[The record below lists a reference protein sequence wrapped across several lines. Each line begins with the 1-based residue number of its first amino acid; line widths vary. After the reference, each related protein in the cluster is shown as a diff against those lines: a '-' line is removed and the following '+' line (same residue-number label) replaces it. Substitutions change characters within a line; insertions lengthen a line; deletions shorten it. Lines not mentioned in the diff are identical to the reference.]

1 MEKMEFSGKQKAEA
15 MQYRWT
21 KLADV
26 WKTEALVL
34 ILLTAF
40 TFVINRHME
49 IKGLYMDDLYQ
60 WFCFND
66 NPFFA
71 AVFTSGGTRF
81 RALYNLAAWTEMKLF
96 GTHVNWYMPFN
107 IVLNS
112 CLARSMLML
121 FPPFSLLIL
130 LSDGPN
136 GVQKAVLALSALL
149 AVVLPGLTHA
159 AHAAVLCVLPGL
171 VQILHALLLGLEQAV
186 AGIHPG
192 FPVAVLI
199 AHPGGKELVG
209 QRAVPPA
216 QEVGHIDGGRE
227 HHDF

>member
-21 KLADV
+21 KRADV

-96 GTHVNWYMPFN
+96 GTHVNWYVPFN

-112 CLARSMLML
+112 CLAYNLYRMAKRFSHSAYVGILCAVMFLM
-121 FPPFSLLIL
+121 SRM
-130 LSDGPN
+130 SYY
-136 GVQKAVLALSALL
+136 
-149 AVVLPGLTHA
+149 
-159 AHAAVLCVLPGL
+159 
-171 VQILHALLLGLEQAV
+171 QIGQALGLMETMAMWM
-186 AGIHPG
+186 
-192 FPVAVLI
+192 
-199 AHPGGKELVG
+199 G
-209 QRAVPPA
+209 QMS
-216 QEVGHIDGGRE
+216 GRRKPWS
-227 HHDF
+227 

>member
-1 MEKMEFSGKQKAEA
+1 MEKMEFSGKQRAEA

-21 KLADV
+21 KRADV

-81 RALYNLAAWTEMKLF
+81 RALYNLDRNETF
-96 GTHVNWYMPFN
+96 
-107 IVLNS
+107 
-112 CLARSMLML
+112 R
-121 FPPFSLLIL
+121 
-130 LSDGPN
+130 
-136 GVQKAVLALSALL
+136 
-149 AVVLPGLTHA
+149 
-159 AHAAVLCVLPGL
+159 
-171 VQILHALLLGLEQAV
+171 
-186 AGIHPG
+186 HPC
-192 FPVAVLI
+192 
-199 AHPGGKELVG
+199 ELVC
-209 QRAVPPA
+209 AL
-216 QEVGHIDGGRE
+216 
-227 HHDF
+227 

>member
-1 MEKMEFSGKQKAEA
+1 MEKMEFSGKQRAEA

-21 KLADV
+21 KRADV

-96 GTHVNWYMPFN
+96 GTHVNWYVPFN

-112 CLARSMLML
+112 CLA
-121 FPPFSLLIL
+121 
-130 LSDGPN
+130 
-136 GVQKAVLALSALL
+136 
-149 AVVLPGLTHA
+149 
-159 AHAAVLCVLPGL
+159 
-171 VQILHALLLGLEQAV
+171 
-186 AGIHPG
+186 
-192 FPVAVLI
+192 
-199 AHPGGKELVG
+199 
-209 QRAVPPA
+209 
-216 QEVGHIDGGRE
+216 
-227 HHDF
+227 

>member
-1 MEKMEFSGKQKAEA
+1 MEKMEFSGKQRAEA

-21 KLADV
+21 KRADV

-96 GTHVNWYMPFN
+96 GTHVNWYVPFN

-112 CLARSMLML
+112 CLAYNLYRMAKR
-121 FPPFSLLIL
+121 FSH
-130 LSDGPN
+130 SYHN
-136 GVQKAVLALSALL
+136 K
-149 AVVLPGLTHA
+149 
-159 AHAAVLCVLPGL
+159 
-171 VQILHALLLGLEQAV
+171 QAN
-186 AGIHPG
+186 
-192 FPVAVLI
+192 
-199 AHPGGKELVG
+199 
-209 QRAVPPA
+209 R
-216 QEVGHIDGGRE
+216 
-227 HHDF
+227 